1 LRVSGLGSSNFSM
14 ETAEFGPGDVIR
26 LAAGDA
32 SEAVAQYHSVLSC
45 SIDSSL
51 PEKVVGDPH
60 RVRQI
65 VTNLL
70 IAAARLT
77 PASEVKLVIFCG
89 SGRNTELELVVEV
102 SASTEHQD
110 PGGADVPTSESGVY
124 SAESLLPASRKLVQL
139 LGGEMGVQM
148 RPGSSPVFWCR
159 IPVEHLTSAVRN
171 PAPACAAPSGSD
183 LPNSDEPAAVHGK
196 QQAKILMA
204 EDNVI
209 NQRVGKLILRRAG
222 YEIELVSDG
231 NEAVEAHLGA
241 PYDLILMDCQMP
253 TMDGFEAT
261 RRIRSLKTQQPVII
275 AVTANALV
283 GERERCLEAGMNDY
297 LSKPFQADQLVSM
310 VNKWVQT
317 CSRA

>member
-1 LRVSGLGSSNFSM
+1 M
-14 ETAEFGPGDVIR
+14 ETAEFGPGDVIQ
-26 LAAGDA
+26 LAVNDA
-32 SEAVAQYHSVLSC
+32 SPAVAQYQSVVSC

-51 PEKVVGDPH
+51 PERVIGESH
-60 RVRQI
+60 RLRQI
-65 VTNLL
+65 ITNLL

-77 PASEVKLVIFCG
+77 PASELKLTVFCG
-89 SGRNTELELVVEV
+89 RGRDTDLELAFEV
-102 SASTEHQD
+102 SASAAHRESV
-110 PGGADVPTSESGVY
+110 GVEAPTSESGVY
-124 SAESLLPASRKLVQL
+124 SAESLLPVSRKLVQL
-139 LGGEMGVQM
+139 LGGDMGVQM
-148 RPGSSPVFWCR
+148 RPGSSPVLWCR
-159 IPVEHLTSAVRN
+159 VPVEHSTPAAPRHLL
-171 PAPACAAPSGSD
+171 APAAHGSSD
-183 LPNSDEPAAVHGK
+183 LPNSDESASAPGK

-261 RRIRSLKTQQPVII
+261 RRIRSLNMRQPVII

-310 VNKWVQT
+310 VKKWVQA
-317 CSRA
+317 RPEA